1 MNLSFTFNK
10 NTKINKYIKK
20 LQSRCF
26 KTLDWCEDIIIVF
39 FMSWQYKKKIFTN
52 QFLTIK

>member
-26 KTLDWCEDIIIVF
+26 KTLDWREDIIIVF
-39 FMSWQYKKKIFTN
+39 FMSWQYKKKLFTN